1 MRVETKFNLDQELYF
16 LDENTQKVLCKKVDQ
31 INTETVKDKVTVK
44 YWFKVE
50 NSWQIINEV
59 RVFTSRQELIDS
71 L

>member
-1 MRVETKFNLDQELYF
+1 MNVETKFNLDQELYF

-31 INTETVKDKVTVK
+31 INTETIKDKVTVK

-50 NSWQIINEV
+50 SSWQIVNEI
-59 RVFTSRQELIDS
+59 RVFASRQELIDS